1 MRYRSSILNDILV
14 SVDRLPHS
22 KRNLRPFKLA
32 HNGGSIQMVTALIL
46 QLIQASTVLPES
58 LSENGKNRK
67 KYNNSD
73 LDSKVDKD
81 LIIMEKY
88 DTALSIGGN
97 FLTVFLNK
105 CKSRSGETDFR
116 PLFENFITDLLTT
129 VNRPEWPASELLLS
143 LLGTL
148 LVKYMSDKSIEQS
161 IRVVSLEYLG
171 IVAARLRKDTVE
183 ARCQVHTMDQ
193 LIKCIKLEQEKEG
206 DKDGI
211 DVSFVLHF
219 KQFLCT

>member
-1 MRYRSSILNDILV
+1 
-14 SVDRLPHS
+14 
-22 KRNLRPFKLA
+22 
-32 HNGGSIQMVTALIL
+32 MVTALVL
-46 QLIQASTVLPES
+46 QLIQCSSVLPDS
-58 LSENGKNRK
+58 LIDSKNRK
-67 KYNNSD
+67 KFNNSEVD
-73 LDSKVDKD
+73 AKVDKD

-88 DTALSIGGN
+88 DTAVSIGAN
-97 FLTVFLNK
+97 FLTTFLNK

-116 PLFENFITDLLTT
+116 PLFENFIQDLLTT

-183 ARCQVHTMDQ
+183 SRCQVHTMDQ
-193 LIKCIKLEQEKEG
+193 LIRCIKLEQEKEG

-211 DVSFVLHF
+211 DVSVI
-219 KQFLCT
+219 